1 MIRDIGFVRNEND
14 CVSALIQIF
23 EERHDFIAGF
33 RIEIASG
40 FIRQDDGWIVYQSPR
55 DGDTLALTARKLVRL
70 VVQTIT
76 ESYLPQHV
84 RGLLAACFRINA
96 SINEREL
103 YIPQAVSARKK
114 IERLKNKTDLAIAN
128 ARQLIIR
135 HARNVASI
143 KFIAS
148 GTRRIEA
155 AKHVHQRRFAA
166 ATGAHD
172 CEVLVAA
179 NLQRHAAQRVNN
191 LFAHHVVLRDV
202 LDVDDYRIQ

>member
-14 CVSALIQIF
+14 CVSALIQVF

-33 RIEIASG
+33 RIQIASR

-55 DGDTLALTARKLVRL
+55 DRDPLALTARKLVRL
-70 VVQTIT
+70 MMQSIT
-76 ESYLPQHV
+76 ESHLPQHV
-84 RGLLAACFRINA
+84 RGALPTGFRIDA
-96 SINEREL
+96 SVNQREL

-114 IERLKNKTDLAIAN
+114 IESLKDKPDLAIAN

-135 HARNVASI
+135 HARNVPSI
-143 KFIAS
+143 EFVAS

-155 AKHVHQRRFAA
+155 AEHVHQRRFAG

-172 CEVLVAA
+172 REVLVAA
-179 NLQRHAAQRVNN
+179 NLQLHRARSVTNS
-191 LFAHHVVLRDV
+191 
-202 LDVDDYRIQ
+202 